1 MRWALVALAFVLGFA
16 ACGDDGRELREPS
29 ADQTTTSASTTSTT
43 ATSSS
48 TSEVAAGTGG
58 GTDDGSGG
66 RAASSTTAATAT
78 SATLGLTSP
87 AFGEGE
93 SIPPEYTCVG
103 EDVAPP
109 LAWSGVP
116 EGTVELALVVSD
128 PDADGFVHWV
138 VTGLPASV
146 GGLARGSPPAEAV
159 EALNDFGR
167 EGWSGPC
174 PPSGTHDYEFRLY
187 ALGEPSGIAARSD
200 GAQAAEQLESGTPL
214 ALAALSGTA
223 AAP

>member
-1 MRWALVALAFVLGFA
+1 MRWALIAPALVLGLA
-16 ACGDDGRELREPS
+16 GCGDDGRELREPS

-43 ATSSS
+43 S
-48 TSEVAAGTGG
+48 TTTPTTDVAAGTGG
-58 GTDDGSGG
+58 GTDDSGSS
-66 RAASSTTAATAT
+66 AASSAPAAAAT
-78 SATLGLTSP
+78 LRLTSP

-93 SIPPEYTCVG
+93 LIPPEYTCIG
-103 EDVAPP
+103 DDVSPP

-116 EGTVELALVVSD
+116 EGTVELALVVRD

-138 VTGLPASV
+138 VTGLPPRAE
-146 GGLARGSPPAEAV
+146 GLARGNPPAEAV

-174 PPSGTHDYEFRLY
+174 PPSGTHDYDFRLY
-187 ALGEPSGIAARSD
+187 ALGEASRIAPRTD
-200 GAQAAEQLESGTPL
+200 GAQAAEQLESAPVL
-214 ALAALSGTA
+214 ASAALSGTA